1 MNFSQV
7 IIYMYNPLEVSTL
20 ITADFI
26 PKDEIK
32 LLTINN
38 YEMLNAGNITG
49 IVAGIGVGKSQICEY
64 ITATCLRHI
73 THKPSISKL
82 QCYLNQQPIL
92 YIDTERAGNSIYKG
106 VQRVLS
112 ISECTHE
119 EFNTYCQFRSLH
131 KVTNYADKLE
141 AIEYHLSHDNLEY
154 QLVIIDGILDLL
166 RNAND
171 IILADEL
178 CEKLISLSVRYKCGI
193 VYTVHGNRGDKSGKA
208 KGHLGDSFQRKS
220 QTMFYLE
227 KPSKN
232 ERTLTTEFDHGK
244 TRDHGGE
251 LTLHFVFNDTHL
263 VETYEKVETKE
274 EKKYNY
280 VVQQL
285 KEIYADQSQSFTYS
299 ELSNKIM
306 KKCNKKKRTAEYLIK
321 YCIEEN
327 LISLKDSKY
336 FLLL

>member
-1 MNFSQV
+1 
-7 IIYMYNPLEVSTL
+7 MYNPLEVSTL

-26 PKDEIK
+26 PKDEVK
-32 LLTINN
+32 LLTIND
-38 YEMLNAGNITG
+38 YEVLYAGNITG

-73 THKPSISKL
+73 TNKPEISKL
-82 QCYLNQQPIL
+82 QCHIQHPIL

-106 VQRVLS
+106 VQRILS

-131 KVTNYADKLE
+131 KVTNYEDKLE
-141 AIEYHLSHDNLEY
+141 AIEYHLSHDNLQY
-154 QLVIIDGILDLL
+154 QFVIIDGILDLI

-171 IILADEL
+171 IIMADEL
-178 CEKLISLSVRYKCGI
+178 CEKLISLAVTYKCGI
-193 VYTVHGNRGDKSGKA
+193 LYTVHGNRGDKSGKA

-227 KPSKN
+227 KPSKK
-232 ERTLTTEFDHGK
+232 ERILTTEFDHGK
-244 TRDHGGE
+244 TRDHDGD

-263 VETYEKVETKE
+263 VETYKHIETKE
-274 EKKYNY
+274 EKKYNSLLK
-280 VVQQL
+280 QL
-285 KEIYADQSQSFTYS
+285 KNIYIDPSLSFTYS

-306 KKCNKKKRTAEYLIK
+306 EICNKNKKGAEYIIK
-321 YCIEEN
+321 CSVEKEIIVN
-327 LISLKDSKY
+327 KDSKY
-336 FLLL
+336 FLTT

>member
-1 MNFSQV
+1 
-7 IIYMYNPLEVSTL
+7 MYNPLEVSTL

-32 LLTINN
+32 LLTIND

-82 QCYLNQQPIL
+82 QCHLNDNPLL

-106 VQRVLS
+106 VQRILT

-131 KVTNYADKLE
+131 KVTNFADKLE
-141 AIEYHLSHDNLEY
+141 AIEYHLANDNLNY

-171 IILADEL
+171 MTIADEL

-232 ERTLTTEFDHGK
+232 ERRLTTEFDHGK

-251 LTLHFVFNDTHL
+251 LTLHFIFNDTHL
-263 VETYEKVETKE
+263 VETHEKVETRE
-274 EKKYNY
+274 EKKYNSLLK
-280 VVQQL
+280 QL
-285 KEIYADQSQSFTYS
+285 TNIYTDPSLSFTYS
-299 ELSNKIM
+299 ELSNKIIEM
-306 KKCNKKKRTAEYLIK
+306 CNKNKKGAEYMIK
-321 YCIEEN
+321 CSVEKGIICNKE
-327 LISLKDSKY
+327 SKY
-336 FLLL
+336 ILTT